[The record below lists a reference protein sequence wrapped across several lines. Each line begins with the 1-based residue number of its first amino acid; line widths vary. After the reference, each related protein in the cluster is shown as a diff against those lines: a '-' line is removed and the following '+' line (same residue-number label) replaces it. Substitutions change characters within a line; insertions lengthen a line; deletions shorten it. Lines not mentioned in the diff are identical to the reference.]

1 MPHTLTK
8 VGEVDAAWWQRQE
21 RQERQELGT
30 SLQLHVVPRAV
41 PGARVG
47 PAFGN
52 LAYVQR

>member
-21 RQERQELGT
+21 RQELGT
-30 SLQLHVVPRAV
+30 SLQLHVVLRAV

-52 LAYVQR
+52 LAYMQR